1 MNTRAELKSHAK
13 NQLKGKWGLAVGG
26 FFVAGILIPIIVN
39 FISRLVSHSVVLSI
53 IMCLISIIIDVTIGV
68 GLCRFSLNYADEN
81 KEPEF
86 ADIFSGF
93 KIVLK
98 AIGLYILMMIIVMIG
113 LIVFIVPG
121 IILIYMF
128 SQSFFI
134 LADDNSK
141 SIIECLKESANM
153 MKGHKIEY
161 FILLLS
167 FLGWIILGIIPLCIG
182 LLWVI
187 PYMNVTIANYYFDVK
202 EKYNQSRVS

>member
-26 FFVAGILIPIIVN
+26 FFVAGILIPFIIN
-39 FISRLVSHSVVLSI
+39 LISRLVSHSVILSI

-93 KIVLK
+93 QIVLK
-98 AIGLYILMMIIVMIG
+98 AVGLYILMMIIVMIG

-128 SQSFFI
+128 SQSFLF
-134 LADDNSK
+134 
-141 SIIECLKESANM
+141 
-153 MKGHKIEY
+153 
-161 FILLLS
+161 
-167 FLGWIILGIIPLCIG
+167 
-182 LLWVI
+182 
-187 PYMNVTIANYYFDVK
+187 
-202 EKYNQSRVS
+202 